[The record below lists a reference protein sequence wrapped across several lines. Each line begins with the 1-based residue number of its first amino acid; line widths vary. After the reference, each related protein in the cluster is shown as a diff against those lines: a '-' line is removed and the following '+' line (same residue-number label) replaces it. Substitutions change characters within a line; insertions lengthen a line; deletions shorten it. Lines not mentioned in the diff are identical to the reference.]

1 MRREVW
7 PITNAREIA
16 DARRAVQTIAL
27 QRGFRLSDAVRLSTA
42 ASELARNAVVH
53 GGGGEMLV
61 EEVFEGTR
69 EGLCLNFR
77 DRGPGIPDIERAMA
91 DGYSTAGSLGHGL
104 GGARRLVDRFE
115 LQSAA
120 GAGTR
125 VKVTRWR
132 R

>member
-77 DRGPGIPDIERAMA
+77 DRGPGIADIERAMV

-115 LQSAA
+115 LQSTA
-120 GAGTR
+120 GVGTR

>member
-16 DARRAVQTIAL
+16 DARRAVQTIASQ
-27 QRGFRLSDAVRLSTA
+27 QRFRTSDAVRLSTA

-61 EEVFEGTR
+61 EIVREGTR
-69 EGLCLNFR
+69 EGVRLTFR
-77 DRGPGIPDIERAMA
+77 DRGPGIPDIEQAMV

-104 GGARRLVDRFE
+104 GGARRLVDDFDI
-115 LQSAA
+115 QSAP

>member
-77 DRGPGIPDIERAMA
+77 DRGPGIADIERAMA